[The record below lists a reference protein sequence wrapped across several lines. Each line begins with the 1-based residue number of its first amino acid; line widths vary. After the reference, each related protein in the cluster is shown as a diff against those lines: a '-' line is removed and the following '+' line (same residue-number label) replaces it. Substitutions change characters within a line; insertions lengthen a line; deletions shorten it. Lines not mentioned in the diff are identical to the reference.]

1 MVSLSIF
8 SHWEEGGKNGPNGKK
23 KDFFHKKN
31 LEIYHSWLFS
41 LSLSLTN
48 VDSSETTFHKRE
60 CQNFWKPDTWQP
72 TNKSRLLKKDSAL
85 Y

>member
-1 MVSLSIF
+1 MVLLSIF
-8 SHWEEGGKNGPNGKK
+8 SHWGKNGPNQNKK
-23 KDFFHKKN
+23 YFFVLASKELK
-31 LEIYHSWLFS
+31 IHSGWLFS